1 MTHNAPGEMI
11 QRPRI
16 LRVCASAPTPASKP
30 CFKPKGIYLYSNIA
44 RVLTDQIPH
53 VFSAFSSF
61 VPLASVSVNDMQPPQ
76 KVNEQ
81 DACMSIYT
89 LAGFRCVWRVEGKPK
104 WSAYKAFGTL
114 PRLIYVS
121 MKSWISN
128 CSSKNDMKN
137 FLGISCL
144 SPLHNEWPLINQQI
158 QHDHGLST
166 ILTSQDAHLDT
177 GESREVV
184 KRTVRRVAS
193 LLHPHVAAVQEH
205 SQIGR

>member
-81 DACMSIYT
+81 DACMSIPW
-89 LAGFRCVWRVEGKPK
+89 LASVVFGGWRESPSGVPTK
-104 WSAYKAFGTL
+104 
-114 PRLIYVS
+114 RLELY
-121 MKSWISN
+121 
-128 CSSKNDMKN
+128 
-137 FLGISCL
+137 
-144 SPLHNEWPLINQQI
+144 P
-158 QHDHGLST
+158 
-166 ILTSQDAHLDT
+166 A
-177 GESREVV
+177 
-184 KRTVRRVAS
+184 
-193 LLHPHVAAVQEH
+193 
-205 SQIGR
+205 